1 MFFIMSREVKIQAVF
16 AKRLNLRKEALLL
29 IALICASSFTVNRPL
44 LVPQRVLVSLVLH
57 I

>member
-29 IALICASSFTVNRPL
+29 IALICVSSFTVNRPL